1 MAIGKVKK
9 GIHSPPPE
17 TVPGSSAEQRAPEE
31 GSPAASAKVPLAS
44 FPFMRQEQVEKALLE
59 RPGFSIR
66 NKLTL
71 GFLLF
76 FLLSTGMVV
85 SAWVTLNRLEK
96 KLKFLDIADRYTTE
110 IQQARRF
117 EKNYFLYGTNLE
129 EVQEHVQNASK
140 LLTSGKVEL
149 ESVIGEETFLRVEE
163 HLHKYIHRLEKLR
176 NMDRDRVPG
185 TIPQHPNSE
194 AELREHGAAMVSQA
208 LKLAEEERKSVQL
221 MLKLFKRLPL
231 AFLAILLPLIIYTA
245 NFLAR
250 QMLAPL
256 SRMLI
261 VTERIAQ
268 GDFTPIPPAR
278 RFRDEFTNLALALN
292 HMMEELQ
299 RRHDLLVKSH
309 KLRAVGTLTAGI
321 AHELNNP
328 LNNITLTS
336 AMLEEDY
343 EDLDDEE
350 RLDMVRDLTSQAERA
365 TRMVRNLLDFA
376 RESEMESELL
386 DVGRLID
393 ETLQLTS
400 NEIKLKKAKVE
411 CRVNSNLPPIHGD
424 KQHLSQVFLN
434 LILNALDAMPGGG
447 VLEVEIGKST
457 EPGYIAVDVKDSGDG
472 IPDHVV
478 TSIFDPFFT
487 TKHRGKGTG
496 LGLSVSLGIVKKH
509 GGDIRVDTE
518 VGKGTTFTVLLPITA
533 VPAEFKEDRHAPSA
547 SGTSPLIDR

>member
-1 MAIGKVKK
+1 MATGKGLK
-9 GIHSPPPE
+9 GRHPPPPE
-17 TVPGSSAEQRAPEE
+17 NSPASFSEQGATGDGSSAAAAKAP
-31 GSPAASAKVPLAS
+31 PAA
-44 FPFMRQEQVEKALLE
+44 FPFMKQEQVERALLE

-66 NKLTL
+66 ARLTL

-76 FLLSTGMVV
+76 FVLSTGVTV
-85 SAWVTLNRLEK
+85 SAWEILNRLEQ
-96 KLKFLDIADRYTTE
+96 KLKFLEIADRYTTE

-129 EVQEHVQNASK
+129 EVQEHIRNASE
-140 LLTSGKVEL
+140 LLTSGEVEL
-149 ESVIGEETFLRVEE
+149 EMVIGEKTFLSVEN
-163 HLHKYIHRLEKLR
+163 HLQKYIELLEKLR
-176 NMDRDRVPG
+176 VLDGDREPG
-185 TIPQHPNSE
+185 TIPQHPRIE
-194 AELREHGAAMVSQA
+194 AELREHGAAMVSQS
-208 LKLAEEERKSVQL
+208 LKLAEEERKSVAL
-221 MLKLFKRLPL
+221 MLKLSKRLPL
-231 AFLAILLPLIIYTA
+231 GFLAVLLPLIIYTA

-256 SRMLI
+256 GRMLT
-261 VTERIAQ
+261 VTDRIAQ

-299 RRHDLLVKSH
+299 RRHDMLVKSH

-328 LNNITLTS
+328 INNITLTA

-343 EDLDDEE
+343 ETLDDEE
-350 RLDMVRDLTSQAERA
+350 RLDMIRDLTTQAERA
-365 TRMVRNLLDFA
+365 TRIVRNLLDFA
-376 RESEMESELL
+376 RESEIESELL
-386 DVGRLID
+386 DVGKLID
-393 ETLQLTS
+393 ETLQLTA

-411 CRVNSNLPPIHGD
+411 CRVNANLPPIHGD

-447 VLEVEIGKST
+447 ILEIGVEKAS
-457 EPGYIAVDVKDSGDG
+457 EPGYIAVKVKDNGDG
-472 IPDHVV
+472 IPDHIV

-509 GGDIRVDTE
+509 GGDIRVE
-518 VGKGTTFTVLLPITA
+518 SKPGRGSTFTVLLPITA
-533 VPAEFKEDRHAPSA
+533 VPAEFRKAQKAASA
-547 SGTSPLIDR
+547 SS